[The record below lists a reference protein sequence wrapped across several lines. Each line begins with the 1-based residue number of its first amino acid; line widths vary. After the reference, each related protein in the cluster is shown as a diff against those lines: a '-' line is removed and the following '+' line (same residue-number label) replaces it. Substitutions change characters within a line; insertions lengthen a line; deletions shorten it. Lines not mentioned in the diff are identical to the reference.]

1 MKLAGI
7 EFPSPLMNALRDQRL
22 VVFAGAGVSMG
33 EPACL
38 PSFNDLAKQVA
49 QGTGEGIGDGEPE
62 DRFLGRL
69 KTDKGVQVR
78 ARAAELL
85 TKRCPRPTE
94 LHRNLLR
101 LFPGATSTRVV
112 TTNFDLLFEQAVAE
126 GGAGSNVDV
135 FKAPALPLGSD
146 FEGIVHVHGAV
157 DRPETMVLTDKDF
170 GRAYLTEGWSRRFLV
185 DLFRS
190 FTVLF
195 VGYSHGDVV
204 MNYLAR
210 ALPGGAA
217 QRFVL
222 TEDAEDPRWSR
233 LGIATIPFPKS
244 DYRVLSA
251 SIGKLA
257 EYRSRGI
264 LGWQHLIGEIAKNN
278 PPIDREAKETLDE
291 AFSDPAR
298 TRFFT
303 ASAKDPAWIG
313 WLDSHKHLI
322 NLFRG
327 RAELTEPQREL
338 AKWLAKEF
346 PCDHADEVWRVI
358 GRHGMQVHPE
368 FWQALAD
375 AVGPSDS
382 NIPDQA
388 TLSRWVSVLLATA
401 PSPAPDRVFQYLAE
415 RCIERKAT
423 DSLVAIFEHVTTVT
437 LRFSRFFTG
446 LYGDAE
452 SEAVPT
458 PLAELD
464 AASDDYRHT
473 ARYIWENGLRPNL
486 GQISSRLIAYV
497 VANLEGQ
504 HRTLS
509 TWDAVWRNWDPL
521 SRSRFAIE
529 SDDYMLQGQHP
540 QIGDILIDAARDC
553 LEWLVSNAPVEA
565 AQWCDR
571 LAIAP
576 APILRR
582 LAIHGV
588 IERNLHSDDT
598 IDWMLQ
604 HSCPHDELARHER
617 IRALK
622 TAYPRATEERRR
634 AVIKDILDCQWL
646 GAHDEKSEEFTVSRR
661 FFWLERLLEAAP
673 NCRLLEEALQN
684 LRQQYPD
691 FQWREDPD
699 VDQRSWLDDAIPLFP
714 WKPEELVAR
723 PACEWTDKLL
733 TYQPSDPLQPDRWRL
748 LDAVAGASAQ
758 NIDWGIDLAKD
769 LLQKGCWDADLWPGI
784 LRSWSTT
791 KLESRQYRRALEILR
806 RTELHE
812 NHPLPIVK
820 VLQTL
825 VRNADLPDHD
835 GLVKVADTVAVAL
848 WESAEGQEI
857 PEECDDWLIEA
868 WSHPAGVLIQFWIDS
883 LAYWNSREDHRL
895 APIEK
900 LKKRSLSIVRNATA
914 VGRLGR
920 CVLARNLSML
930 LAIDEVWTKNNML
943 PLFYDYPKCAD
954 HAGFAAIWDGI
965 LSGTISPEVAEIMK
979 IPFLDAARRMGDE
992 PPRRRK
998 RFIESYT
1005 FMLAHFAGDPVG
1017 TWIPELLTWAD
1028 EDERIVFLRSMH
1040 EWLENMNEVQQ
1051 AEVWQRWLKQYWN
1064 NRVQGIPNGLLGR
1077 ETWNMLR
1084 WLPLLQ
1090 CVVFSEAVDV
1100 AICMSAEDMEPE
1112 SGRDI
1117 VFTLN
1122 ESDLSTAYPA
1132 AVAKLLIYLGRC
1144 ENYRRWYK
1152 GRELA
1157 DKLCQHG
1164 LPDELRNGLRELV
1177 ARRGLHDGH

>member
-1 MKLAGI
+1 M
-7 EFPSPLMNALRDQRL
+7 
-22 VVFAGAGVSMG
+22 
-33 EPACL
+33 
-38 PSFNDLAKQVA
+38 
-49 QGTGEGIGDGEPE
+49 
-62 DRFLGRL
+62 
-69 KTDKGVQVR
+69 
-78 ARAAELL
+78 
-85 TKRCPRPTE
+85 
-94 LHRNLLR
+94 
-101 LFPGATSTRVV
+101 
-112 TTNFDLLFEQAVAE
+112 
-126 GGAGSNVDV
+126 DV

-157 DRPETMVLTDKDF
+157 DRPETMVLTDADF
-170 GRAYLTEGWSRRFLV
+170 GRAYLTEGWARRFLV

-195 VGYSHGDVV
+195 VGYSHGDLV
-204 MNYLAR
+204 MHYLAR
-210 ALPGGAA
+210 ALPAGAA

-222 TEDAEDPRWSR
+222 TDDAEAPRWSR

-257 EYRSRGI
+257 EHRSRGI
-264 LGWQHLIGEIAKNN
+264 LGWQHLIGEIANN
-278 PPIDREAKETLDE
+278 YPPIDEAAEETLDE
-291 AFSDPAR
+291 AFSYPAR

-303 ASAKDPAWIG
+303 ANAKDPAWIG
-313 WLDSHKHLI
+313 WLDSHEHLI
-322 NLFRG
+322 KLFRG
-327 RAELTEPQREL
+327 RAALTEPQREL

-358 GRHGMQVHPE
+358 GRHGMQVHPK

-375 AVGPSDS
+375 ALGPSDS

-401 PSPAPDRVFQYLAE
+401 PSPARELAFEFLAE
-415 RCIERKAT
+415 RCIERKAI
-423 DSLVAIFEHVTTVT
+423 DSLIAIFEHVTTVI
-437 LRFSRFFTG
+437 LRFSRFYTG

-473 ARYIWENGLRPNL
+473 AAYVWENGLSPNL

-509 TWDAVWRNWDPL
+509 TWEAVWRNWDPL

-529 SDDYMLQGQHP
+529 SDDHTLQGQHREV
-540 QIGDILIDAARDC
+540 GDILIDAARDC
-553 LEWLVSNAPVEA
+553 LEWLVSNAPEEA

-571 LAIAP
+571 LALAP

-791 KLESRQYRRALEILR
+791 KPESRQYRRALEILR

-835 GLVKVADTVAVAL
+835 GLVKVADTVAVAV

-965 LSGTISPEVAEIMK
+965 LSGTINPEVAEIMK
-979 IPFLDAARRMGDE
+979 IPFLYAVSRMGDE

-1005 FMLAHFAGDPVG
+1005 FMLALFAGDPVG
-1017 TWIPELLTWAD
+1017 TWIPELLIWAD
-1028 EDERIVFLRSMH
+1028 EDERIVFLRSIH
-1040 EWLENMNEVQQ
+1040 ERLENMNEVQQ
-1051 AEVWQRWLKQYWN
+1051 AEVWHRWLKQYWN

-1077 ETWNMLR
+1077 ETWHMLR

-1090 CVVFSEAVDV
+1090 GVVFSEAVDV
-1100 AICMSAEDMEPE
+1100 AIRMSAEDMEPE
-1112 SGRDI
+1112 SGRDM

-1122 ESDLSTAYPA
+1122 ESDLPTAYPA
-1132 AVAKLLIYLGRC
+1132 PVAKLLIYLGRC
-1144 ENYRRWYK
+1144 ENYRGWSK
-1152 GRELA
+1152 VGELV
-1157 DKLCQHG
+1157 DKLRQHN
-1164 LPDELRNGLRELV
+1164 LPDELKKGLRELV
-1177 ARRGLHDGH
+1177 ARRGLHDGQ